1 MSKRNETDR
10 LTFSSRT
17 PVNDNPEQVRYRRG
31 FVTRHQVSGWR
42 FLMRRIASG
51 VAMHDTRMLV
61 DPLRTQSRSVLVGGL
76 VLVTALA
83 GCFVFSL
90 IRPAGVAGNEVILA
104 DRETSAL
111 YVRVGDQLHPVL
123 NLTSARLIAGRPD
136 NPTIV
141 PSAELDKFPR
151 GSLIG
156 IPGAPER
163 MVPSS
168 SRDAD
173 WTVCDAVSGDVV
185 GVTLITGPLAE
196 GGSLA
201 ATLGADD
208 AVLVRND
215 GVGSAGVNGGSWLLW
230 HGRRSAIDLNNRAV
244 TAALGLGA
252 NGVSGASEATGKVS
266 ALPAPRG
273 IADGLFNAIPE
284 SAPLAAPVIAG
295 AGQPTSYPMPVAA
308 PVGAVVTAIS
318 TDEAA
323 DNGRHALQYYAV
335 LDDGLQPVS
344 QVVAAMLR
352 NTDSYGLDQP
362 PRLSADQVARIPVST
377 AINTAA
383 YPEHPL
389 TVVDAVKAPLTCARW
404 AKPDGATTNSLTL
417 LSGAM
422 LPLPAAERTVALA
435 GAAGTAQRVAV
446 APGAGYFVQATGQ
459 GGTPVLSGYWISDTG
474 VRYGI
479 STEGDATNANRKTPA
494 ALGLTAA
501 PLPMPWSILSQFAPG
516 PTLSRSDALQIPALV
531 PNRTSPA
538 VDVAVRENP

>member
-1 MSKRNETDR
+1 MTDR
-10 LTFSSRT
+10 KTFSSRT
-17 PVNDNPEQVRYRRG
+17 PVNENPEQVRYRRG

-51 VAMHDTRMLV
+51 VALHDTRMLV

-76 VLVTALA
+76 VLVTGLA

-90 IRPAGVAGNEVILA
+90 IRPAGVAGNDVILA

-136 NPTIV
+136 KPTMV
-141 PSAELDKFPR
+141 PSTELDKFPR

-163 MVPSS
+163 MVPNT

-173 WTVCDAVSGDVV
+173 WTVCDAVTGAEV
-185 GVTLITGPLAE
+185 GVTLIAGPLAE
-196 GGSLA
+196 GGSRA
-201 ATLGADD
+201 AALGAHD

-230 HGRRSAIDLNNRAV
+230 DGKRSAVDLNNRAV

-252 NGVSGASEATGKVS
+252 NGT
-266 ALPAPRG
+266 ALPAPRP
-273 IADGLFNAIPE
+273 ITDGLFNAIPE
-284 SAPLAAPVIAG
+284 SAPLAAPVIVN
-295 AGQPTSYPMPVAA
+295 AGQPTPYPMPVAA
-308 PVGAVVTAIS
+308 PVGAVVTAITTEAT
-318 TDEAA
+318 TDNAV
-323 DNGRHALQYYAV
+323 RYYAV
-335 LDDGLQPVS
+335 LDDGLQPIS
-344 QVVAAMLR
+344 QVVAAILR
-352 NTDSYGLDQP
+352 NTDSYGLEQP

-383 YPEHPL
+383 YPERPL
-389 TVVDAVKAPLTCARW
+389 TVVDATKAPLTCARW
-404 AKPDGATTNSLTL
+404 TKHDGATTNSLTL
-417 LSGAM
+417 LSGAT
-422 LPLPAAERTVALA
+422 LPLPADEHTVALA
-435 GAAGTAQRVAV
+435 GPPGTAQRVAV
-446 APGAGYFVQATGQ
+446 TPGTGYFVQATGQ
-459 GGTPVLSGYWISDTG
+459 GGTAALSGYWISDTG

-479 STEGDATNANRKTPA
+479 STEGDATDANHKTPA
-494 ALGLTAA
+494 ALGLTAS
-501 PLPMPWSILSQFAPG
+501 PLPVPWSILSQFAPG

-531 PNRTSPA
+531 RP
-538 VDVAVRENP
+538 VADTVVRENP

>member
-1 MSKRNETDR
+1 MNE
-10 LTFSSRT
+10 
-17 PVNDNPEQVRYRRG
+17 NPEQVRYRRG

-51 VAMHDTRMLV
+51 VALHDTRMLV

-76 VLVTALA
+76 VLVTGLA

-90 IRPAGVAGNEVILA
+90 IRPAGIAGNDVILA

-136 NPTIV
+136 KPTMV

-163 MVPSS
+163 MMPNT

-173 WTVCDAVSGDVV
+173 WTVCDAATGEVV
-185 GVTLITGPLAE
+185 GVTLIAGALAD
-196 GGSLA
+196 GGSRA
-201 ATLGADD
+201 AALGAND

-230 HGRRSAIDLNNRAV
+230 NGRRSAVDLNNRAV

-252 NGVSGASEATGKVS
+252 GGVPGASEATGRVS
-266 ALPAPRG
+266 ALPAPRP

-284 SAPLAAPVIAG
+284 SAPLAAPAIVN
-295 AGQPTSYPMPVAA
+295 AGQPTQYPMPVAA
-308 PVGAVVTAIS
+308 PVGAVVTAVS
-318 TDEAA
+318 TEAA
-323 DNGRHALQYYAV
+323 TDNAVRYYAV
-335 LDDGLQPVS
+335 LDDGLQPIS
-344 QVVAAMLR
+344 PVVAAILR
-352 NTDSYGLDQP
+352 NTDSYGLEQP

-383 YPEHPL
+383 YPERPL
-389 TVVDAVKAPLTCARW
+389 TVVDATKAPLTCARW
-404 AKPDGATTNSLTL
+404 AKHDGATTNSLTL
-417 LSGAM
+417 LSGAT
-422 LPLPAAERTVALA
+422 LPLPADAHTVALS
-435 GAAGTAQRVAV
+435 GPAGTAQRVAV
-446 APGAGYFVQATGQ
+446 TPGTGYFVQATGQ
-459 GGTPVLSGYWISDTG
+459 AGTPALSGYWVSDTG

-479 STEGDATNANRKTPA
+479 STEGDATDANRKTPA
-494 ALGLTAA
+494 ALGLTAS
-501 PLPMPWSILSQFAPG
+501 PLPVPWSILNQFAPG

-531 PNRTSPA
+531 HPA
-538 VDVAVRENP
+538 ADTVLRENP

>member
-1 MSKRNETDR
+1 MSPGSHDR
-10 LTFSSRT
+10 KSFSSRT
-17 PVNDNPEQVRYRRG
+17 PVNENPEQVRYRRG

-90 IRPAGVAGNEVILA
+90 IRPAGVAGNDVILA

-111 YVRVGDQLHPVL
+111 YVRVGEQLHPVL

-136 NPTIV
+136 NPTMV
-141 PSAELDKFPR
+141 PSSELDKFPR

-163 MVPSS
+163 MVPNT

-185 GVTLITGPLAE
+185 RVTLITGPLAE
-196 GGSLA
+196 GGSRA
-201 ATLGADD
+201 ATLGAND

-230 HGRRSAIDLNNRAV
+230 NGKRSAVDLNSRAV

-252 NGVSGASEATGKVS
+252 SV
-266 ALPAPRG
+266 PAPRT

-284 SAPLAAPVIAG
+284 SAPLAAPAIAG
-295 AGQPTSYPMPVAA
+295 AGQPTPYPMPVAA
-308 PVGAVVTAIS
+308 PVGAVVTAVS
-318 TDEAA
+318 TDDAA
-323 DNGRHALQYYAV
+323 DNGHHSVQYYAV

-352 NTDSYGLDQP
+352 NTDSYGLDEP

-383 YPEHPL
+383 YPERPL
-389 TVVDAVKAPLTCARW
+389 TVVDAAKAPLTCARW
-404 AKPDGATTNSLTL
+404 TKHDGATTNSLTL
-417 LSGAM
+417 LSGAT
-422 LPLPAAERTVALA
+422 LPLPAGERTVALE
-435 GAAGTAQRVAV
+435 GPAGTSQRVAV
-446 APGAGYFVQATGQ
+446 APGTGYFVQATGQ
-459 GGTPVLSGYWISDTG
+459 AGTPVLSGYWISDTG

-516 PTLSRSDALQIPALV
+516 PALSRSDALQIPALV